1 MIKWPLKP
9 QALLPWLF
17 FPLGFHLW
25 CHLVSL
31 TQLIIARLPLLSIF
45 LHPFYPHAST
55 ITSSPH
61 TNYFTK
67 FPLFTE
73 TIPTLFS
80 SELVRMS
87 SFKIKPSDNSGNWW
101 WTGRPG
107 LLQFMWSQRVFHDW
121 ATELNWTDN
130 PEARL
135 LNSYIPWTKVELQTT
150 IKDSPKVM
158 KDSHRFSK

>member
-1 MIKWPLKP
+1 M
-9 QALLPWLF
+9 AF
-17 FPLGFHLW
+17 FPPWVLPLVPSCLSYSAHHSKISPPFHL
-25 CHLVSL
+25 
-31 TQLIIARLPLLSIF
+31 

-80 SELVRMS
+80 SELIRMS
-87 SFKIKPSDNSGNWW
+87 SFKIKPSDKSGSWW

-107 LLQFMWSQRVFHDW
+107 VLQFMGSQRVFHDW
-121 ATELNWTDN
+121 ATELNWTDD

-150 IKDSPKVM
+150 IKDSPKVI